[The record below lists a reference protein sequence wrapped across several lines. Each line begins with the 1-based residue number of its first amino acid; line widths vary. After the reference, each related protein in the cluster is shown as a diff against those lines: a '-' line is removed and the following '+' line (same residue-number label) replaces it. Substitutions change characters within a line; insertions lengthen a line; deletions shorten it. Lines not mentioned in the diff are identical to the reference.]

1 MLSFL
6 KGYQRIRYQR
16 LQNYQDGRE
25 RKRNQAKAKGDRR
38 LGKGGKASD
47 TFYYDILETKFFEM
61 TAFF

>member
-6 KGYQRIRYQR
+6 KGYKRIRYQR
-16 LQNYQDGRE
+16 LQNYQDGGE
-25 RKRNQAKAKGDRR
+25 RKRNQAKANGDRR
-38 LGKGGKASD
+38 FGKGGKASD